1 MTHFRHGARAP
12 QIFYNKEKYLDYAL
26 EYWNT
31 PGELTPAGQRMHYL
45 LGIRNRIR
53 YIIDGKF
60 LKDKFESI
68 IERFEIKMEPGKLE
82 DIITIKIK
90 K

>member
-1 MTHFRHGARAP
+1 MPTMY
-12 QIFYNKEKYLDYAL
+12 IYA
-26 EYWNT
+26 EIC
-31 PGELTPAGQRMHYL
+31 G
-45 LGIRNRIR
+45 
-53 YIIDGKF
+53 F

-90 K
+90 KQ